1 MDHRICENCQYW
13 AKIDQ
18 SDEVEG
24 EPAERVFFDAEGER
38 IEDAGR
44 CLVQYRPQV
53 VGIRAVKNLG
63 PVVLASHTCKDWTL
77 KRTTD

>member
-18 SDEVEG
+18 SDEVDG
-24 EPAERVFFDAEGER
+24 EQAERVFFDAEGQPMEGF
-38 IEDAGR
+38 GR
-44 CLVQYRPQV
+44 CLVRATTQV
-53 VGIRAVKNLG
+53 VGMRATKQLG

-77 KRTTD
+77 KHA

>member
-18 SDEVEG
+18 SDEVDG
-24 EPAERVFFDAEGER
+24 EPQKGCFLTPKGNAWK
-38 IEDAGR
+38 DAGR
-44 CLVQYRPQV
+44 CLVQARPQV